1 MGDWMV
7 QQEYDHHSHKT
18 QLNCNFTNTNFARWN
33 LSIGFSIFVNLIL
46 QTKLNIN
53 SIIWSF
59 LEENRKNFTIKE
71 NLKRPLS
78 TNVNISDYFSSDAS
92 ADMDT
97 TEDVEKIK
105 IVNVIASAVDVSKDD
120 GMDAVDLQRFAG
132 SWLSR
137 L

>member
-1 MGDWMV
+1 M
-7 QQEYDHHSHKT
+7 
-18 QLNCNFTNTNFARWN
+18 
-33 LSIGFSIFVNLIL
+33 
-46 QTKLNIN
+46 
-53 SIIWSF
+53 
-59 LEENRKNFTIKE
+59 
-71 NLKRPLS
+71 
-78 TNVNISDYFSSDAS
+78 NISDYFSSDAS